1 MDQSAQSYGVP
12 AGAVITVAAP
22 ELSGAKAG
30 LQEGDIITAVNGE
43 KVESADELVSAVKE
57 YEVGASVTFTVF
69 RSGENLEVKVTL
81 EESTPA
87 RQELYQKAVEAK
99 EAELAQEQ
107 QQQQQDNSGGYGWPF
122 WY

>member
-1 MDQSAQSYGVP
+1 M
-12 AGAVITVAAP
+12 
-22 ELSGAKAG
+22 
-30 LQEGDIITAVNGE
+30 
-43 KVESADELVSAVKE
+43 
-57 YEVGASVTFTVF
+57 TFTVF

>member
-1 MDQSAQSYGVP
+1 M
-12 AGAVITVAAP
+12 
-22 ELSGAKAG
+22 
-30 LQEGDIITAVNGE
+30 
-43 KVESADELVSAVKE
+43 
-57 YEVGASVTFTVF
+57 
-69 RSGENLEVKVTL
+69 